1 MDVRTH
7 GTCLRT
13 NPKETPR
20 HFKRFA
26 GVFFQG
32 IACWLF
38 GRLLLLLFCPER
50 SEKLAHIKDAADFF
64 VAVAVEI
71 PRDRA
76 VYI

>member
-26 GVFFQG
+26 GVFFSG
-32 IACWLF
+32 ELFVGWL
-38 GRLLLLLFCPER
+38 
-50 SEKLAHIKDAADFF
+50 
-64 VAVAVEI
+64 
-71 PRDRA
+71 RA
-76 VYI
+76 VVAATGLPRTPRKRRLH